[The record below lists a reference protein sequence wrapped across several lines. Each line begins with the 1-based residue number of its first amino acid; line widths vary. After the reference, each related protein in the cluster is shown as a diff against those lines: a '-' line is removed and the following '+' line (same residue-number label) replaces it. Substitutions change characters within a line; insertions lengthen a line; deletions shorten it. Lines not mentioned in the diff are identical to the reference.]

1 MGTFKEKKRDVRYT
15 IRFTEEESERIK
27 TDMKNLNFLSFSKYT
42 RSLLLKKKVTIQR
55 ETITDRSI
63 RNQINEISGKI
74 GKIGVNYNQVVKLLQ
89 SLSSTTKKDGRP
101 VINTKIVASQM
112 DQIAKLTKEIKKQ
125 QERLIEQVAMVNP
138 EIIPH
143 NDQDIIM

>member
-1 MGTFKEKKRDVRYT
+1 MGTFKEKKRTVIHS
-15 IRFTEEESERIK
+15 IRFTEEENERIK
-27 TDMKNLNFLSFSKYT
+27 TDMKNLNFLSFAKYA

>member
-1 MGTFKEKKRDVRYT
+1 MTIVNAKEILF
-15 IRFTEEESERIK
+15 IRICACSYCCEEQYYASHDACASNRV
-27 TDMKNLNFLSFSKYT
+27 
-42 RSLLLKKKVTIQR
+42 LLLKKKVTIQR

-89 SLSSTTKKDGRP
+89 SLSNTTKKDGRP

>member
-89 SLSSTTKKDGRP
+89 SMSNTTKKDGRP

-112 DQIAKLTKEIKKQ
+112 DQIVKLTKEIKKQ

-138 EIIPH
+138 EIIPQ